1 MKSSARNQFKGT
13 VTAIGAGAIND
24 QVEIDAGGLKLV
36 AVITRGSTEE
46 LGLKVGATA
55 FALVKASSVIL
66 VTEDGDVKFSARN
79 RIQGTVSAIDTGAVN
94 TEVTLALPAGGAL
107 TAIVTNHSATAL
119 GLAVGS
125 PVTGLFKASSVIV
138 GVPA

>member
-1 MKSSARNQFKGT
+1 MKSSARNRFEGT
-13 VTAIGAGAIND
+13 VTALGTGAVND
-24 QVEIDAGGLKLV
+24 QVELDAGGVRLV

-66 VTEDGDVKFSARN
+66 VTDDGDVKFSARN
-79 RIQGTVSAIDTGAVN
+79 RVAGTVKSVGTGAVN
-94 TEVTLALPAGGAL
+94 TEVVLALPGGGEL
-107 TAIVTNHSATAL
+107 TAIVTNHSAEAL

-125 PVTGLFKASSVIV
+125 VATGLFKASSVIL

>member
-24 QVEIDAGGLKLV
+24 QIELDAGGLKLV

-55 FALVKASSVIL
+55 VALVKASSIIL
-66 VTEDGDVKFSARN
+66 VTDDGDMKFSARN
-79 RIQGTVSAIDTGAVN
+79 RVQGTVSAIDTGAVN
-94 TEVTLALPAGGAL
+94 TEVAIALPGGGAL
-107 TAIVTNHSATAL
+107 VAVVTNHSASAL

>member
-13 VTAIGAGAIND
+13 VTAINTGAIND
-24 QVEIDAGGLKLV
+24 QIELDAGGLKLV
-36 AVITRGSTEE
+36 AVITRGSTDE

-55 FALVKASSVIL
+55 FALIKASSIIL
-66 VTEDGDVKFSARN
+66 VTEDSDVKFSARN
-79 RIQGTVSAIDTGAVN
+79 RIQGSVSAIDTGAVN
-94 TEVTLALPAGGAL
+94 TEVALALPGGGTL
-107 TAIVTNHSATAL
+107 TAVVTNQSSTAL
-119 GLAVGS
+119 GLVVGS

>member
-24 QVEIDAGGLKLV
+24 QIEIDADGLKLV

-46 LGLKVGATA
+46 LGLKVGASA
-55 FALVKASSVIL
+55 VALIKASSIIL
-66 VTEDGDVKFSARN
+66 VTEDGDMKFSARN
-79 RIQGTVSAIDTGAVN
+79 RIQGTVSAVDTGAVN
-94 TEVTLALPAGGAL
+94 TEVAIALAGGGAL
-107 TAIVTNHSATAL
+107 VAVVTNHSASAL